1 MTVLSYE
8 SNSCIQVF
16 LSELDNTSEDELDSE
31 VTVLSVRTL
40 RSKFIVLAQV
50 DGVTTKKEYLKEEV
64 DLYQPIAGCIGNCD
78 FVGPFGTLCD
88 QPECVDSGHLYVQN
102 LPYIESI
109 IK

>member
-1 MTVLSYE
+1 MLSYE

-31 VTVLSVRTL
+31 GTVLSVRTL

-50 DGVTTKKEYLKEEV
+50 DGVTTKKEYSKEKVE
-64 DLYQPIAGCIGNCD
+64 LYQPIAACIGNCD
-78 FVGPFGTLCD
+78 LVGPFGTLCEG
-88 QPECVDSGHLYVQN
+88 PECVDSGHLFVEN
-102 LPYIESI
+102 LPFIDSI